1 MLDNVINLNAWE
13 SLSDDLKAVIAAANG
28 YANLFVMSEFV
39 AKNNGALNTLV
50 SEHGVILKKF
60 PDDVMCALGTLSGE
74 VMGDM
79 AAAAALSREVMEYIV
94 TFRKHSSAYAKGWS
108 QAFYTARALQLTW
121 IEHAT
126 AP

>member
-1 MLDNVINLNAWE
+1 MLDNFINLNAWE

-60 PDDVMCALGTLSGE
+60 PDDVMSALGTLSGE

-79 AAAAALSREVMEYIV
+79 AAADALRREVMDSIV
-94 TFRKHSSAYAKGWS
+94 TFRQQSIAYAKVS
-108 QAFYTARALQLTW
+108 EPAVYKARGPIGTGPRV
-121 IEHAT
+121 E
-126 AP
+126 